1 MELKQKYS
9 KVNKKNF
16 IGVSDALQDFMRDVI
31 EDGDVRGDFYESL
44 KQVNFKSID
53 DADGFS
59 HGPEINFSV
68 PINIDDLFYVI
79 WGIKPDKHT
88 TLLVYMEETDS
99 DTFLDQINDS
109 SLLLK
114 FKTHE

>member
-1 MELKQKYS
+1 MELKRKYL
-9 KVNKKNF
+9 KGNKKKF
-16 IGVSDALQDFMRDVI
+16 IGVSDALKDFMCDVI

-79 WGIKPDKHT
+79 WGIKPDRHT

-114 FKTHE
+114 FNTHE